1 MSGEVPG
8 GGAGPAGEGSK
19 GPEGTNAK
27 PAHICNHVIDAT
39 GQAEPM
45 TTTIRDVLFPV
56 DFSPSC
62 VAMAPFV
69 KRAACICS
77 AKVTLLHVLEVTA
90 SGFEIYVRPFP
101 EIEENHRSVAQ
112 EKLISFLNSEFP
124 ADDCS
129 RLLWRGDAA
138 TAIVKVARERGFGL
152 IVMPTHAGAFRR
164 MLLGST
170 TAKVLNDADCMVM
183 TTQHAETISPR
194 RHEHREWACAIG
206 LSADSERVLRIATQ
220 AAEAFHANLS
230 LIHAIPAAQPGL
242 PVQLDLEERVQ
253 LMEAQAAR
261 HRLAELQRVVGSHA
275 RVIIAVGPIKDA
287 LTEAACRLQADVLV
301 IGRSSQPGAQ
311 GRLRDLTY
319 AVVRD
324 APCPVLSV

>member
-1 MSGEVPG
+1 LLTE
-8 GGAGPAGEGSK
+8 
-19 GPEGTNAK
+19 
-27 PAHICNHVIDAT
+27 H
-39 GQAEPM
+39 M
-45 TTTIRDVLFPV
+45 TTIKKILFPV

-62 VAMAPFV
+62 VAMASFV
-69 KRAACICS
+69 KRSASIAS

-90 SGFEIYVRPFP
+90 SGFELYVQPFP
-101 EIEENHRSVAQ
+101 LVEENRKSIAR
-112 EKLISFLNSEFP
+112 EKLNSFLESEFP
-124 ADDCS
+124 AHDS
-129 RLLWRGDAA
+129 PRLLVAGDAA
-138 TAIVKVARERGFGL
+138 AQIAGVARDRSFDL
-152 IVMPTHAGAFRR
+152 IVMPTHAGVFRR

-183 TTQHAETISPR
+183 TTQHAETILPR
-194 RHEHREWACAIG
+194 SLEHREWVCAIG

-220 AAEAFHANLS
+220 MAETFHANLS
-230 LIHAIPAAQPGL
+230 LVHVIPAAQPGP

-253 LMEAQAAR
+253 SMEKQAAR
-261 HRLAELQRVVGSHA
+261 DRVRELQHVVGSHA
-275 RVIIAVGPIKDA
+275 HVSIAVGPIKDA
-287 LTEAACRLQADVLV
+287 LTEAACRLHADALV